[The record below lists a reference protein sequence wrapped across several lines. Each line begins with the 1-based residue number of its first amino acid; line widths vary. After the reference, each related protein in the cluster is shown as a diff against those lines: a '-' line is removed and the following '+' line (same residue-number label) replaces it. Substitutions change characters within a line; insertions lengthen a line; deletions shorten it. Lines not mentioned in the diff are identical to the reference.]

1 MNFVFKISLTKSVF
15 VYNYFYCIYSLKY
28 KMRIKTENNYKKLF
42 LKFKNKNLK
51 LIKNKNLKLIFYLF
65 LQSN

>member
-51 LIKNKNLKLIFYLF
+51 LIFYLF
-65 LQSN
+65 LQSK

>member
-28 KMRIKTENNYKKLF
+28 NMRIKTENNYKKLF
-42 LKFKNKNLK
+42 LKFKINILFISSIKIINK
-51 LIKNKNLKLIFYLF
+51 IKILF
-65 LQSN
+65 KTK

>member
-28 KMRIKTENNYKKLF
+28 NMRIKTENNYKKLF

-51 LIKNKNLKLIFYLF
+51 LIFYLF

>member
-15 VYNYFYCIYSLKY
+15 VYNYFYFIYSLKY
-28 KMRIKTENNYKKLF
+28 NMRIKTENNYKKLF

-51 LIKNKNLKLIFYLF
+51 LIFYLF

>member
-51 LIKNKNLKLIFYLF
+51 LIFYLF

>member
-1 MNFVFKISLTKSVF
+1 MKIMKCNMNFVFKISLTKSVF

-51 LIKNKNLKLIFYLF
+51 LIFYLF
-65 LQSN
+65 LQSK

>member
-51 LIKNKNLKLIFYLF
+51 IIFYLF
-65 LQSN
+65 LQSK

>member
-28 KMRIKTENNYKKLF
+28 IMRIKTENNYKKLF

-51 LIKNKNLKLIFYLF
+51 LIFYLF
-65 LQSN
+65 LQSK